1 MQDELHRNEL
11 LAEIEPVAPI
21 LIQHALESEK
31 LGRLADATWVA
42 LKKTRLLRFLCP
54 RELGGDEADP
64 VTQFEVV
71 EALARIDA
79 SASWV
84 VGNLALASAYA
95 GAFLPARSAQLIFA
109 DGVPPMAG
117 MNAPRGQAEPIDGGY
132 RVNGRW
138 AFGSGI
144 FHADWVI
151 AAPFVSGQTGFEG
164 VRVIVVPRHQVT
176 VHDNWQAAGLK
187 ASSSCDYS
195 IEDVFVPD
203 EMTFSLM
210 DAVLGKPVAGGAAL
224 RLGFPAV
231 VTPFSMGIA
240 LGIARHALDE
250 ITAQAIEKGRGFP
263 PSPLST
269 HPHFQFALGKAELE
283 LEAARAHCRCC
294 PTFGR
299 KLATVECHRRSNKPK
314 HAPRR
319 HI

>member
-240 LGIARHALDE
+240 RHALDE